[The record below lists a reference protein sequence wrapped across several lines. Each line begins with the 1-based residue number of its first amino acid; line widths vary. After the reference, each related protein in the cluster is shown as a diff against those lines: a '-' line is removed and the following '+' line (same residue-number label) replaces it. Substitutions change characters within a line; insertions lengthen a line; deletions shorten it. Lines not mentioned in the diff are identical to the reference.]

1 MLKAGVSIGCAA
13 AMVAAA
19 VLAVRL
25 RHTRRTPS
33 PITGSEPF
41 GERLAVTVSRTGG
54 MLIGAY
60 LAGVLTTGAGG
71 RLMMRVLAAT
81 SSDGV
86 QGLQTEADET
96 IGEVSVGGSAFLIVG
111 VGIGAAVVGLALFST
126 LRRWLPDRSLAAGL
140 VGVAIGAGLLVR
152 PAGLLTSGNSD
163 FTLIAPVALA
173 VALCLATFVLFG
185 ATFGVLVD
193 HLAPRWPR
201 PGWSPRG
208 VVSVLPFAVLLPV
221 PPLFVATVIGVLAGT
236 VAPRLRSPAAR
247 DHPVRPDVEDAGARV
262 GRTLV
267 MALGGVGTFSIVVAA
282 GQVLAL

>member
-1 MLKAGVSIGCAA
+1 MLKAGVTIGCAA

-33 PITGSEPF
+33 PLSGSEPF

-60 LAGVLTTGAGG
+60 LAGVLTIGAGG

-81 SSDGV
+81 SSDDV

-96 IGEVSVGGSAFLIVG
+96 IGEVSVGGSLFLIVG
-111 VGIGAAVVGLALFST
+111 IGMGAAVVGLALFT
-126 LRRWLPDRSLAAGL
+126 MLRRWLPDRSLAAGL

-152 PAGLLTSGNSD
+152 PVGLLTSANRD
-163 FTLIAPVALA
+163 FTLVAPVALA

-193 HLAPRWPR
+193 HLASRWPR
-201 PGWSPRG
+201 PGGAPRG
-208 VVSVLPFAVLLPV
+208 WSRSCPSHCSCPY
-221 PPLFVATVIGVLAGT
+221 PHCS
-236 VAPRLRSPAAR
+236 LRR
-247 DHPVRPDVEDAGARV
+247 
-262 GRTLV
+262 
-267 MALGGVGTFSIVVAA
+267 
-282 GQVLAL
+282 